1 MKSKVNVVG
10 MQPKSLGDPSGFIST
25 VENSYQAG
33 GPREKLAYR
42 KGFEAGVNLII
53 EYWAKGEPR
62 ALALKNSK
70 LIADS
75 LGTTDMTPHIKS
87 LGRKSIGKKRQ

>member
-1 MKSKVNVVG
+1 MKGKLGVIG
-10 MQPKSLGDPSGFIST
+10 MEPKSLGDPSGFISSI
-25 VENSYQAG
+25 ENSYQAG

-75 LGTTDMTPHIKS
+75 LAAADMTPH
-87 LGRKSIGKKRQ
+87 GKKRR